1 MKQWLS
7 NMQKEVHVLGPLLP
21 AGFGADN
28 EEGTSVDIV
37 TFLGEMLVQH
47 GKRSVFLV
55 KTFPF
60 FWVPNYIIIFSSGF
74 LWHSQLAVSFG
85 IL

>member
-28 EEGTSVDIV
+28 EEGASVDIV
-37 TFLGEMLVQH
+37 TFLGDPY
-47 GKRSVFLV
+47 S
-55 KTFPF
+55 
-60 FWVPNYIIIFSSGF
+60 W
-74 LWHSQLAVSFG
+74 
-85 IL
+85 